1 MKTKGKAKD
10 VLFWAALAAVV
21 LFTAWMLRPRPLA
34 AEFDAG
40 RQFTALVTKSGIQSG
55 ELWMDNSERYDLEG
69 SAALQKVL
77 EGYSYH
83 LCWESLIGEDAIDSI
98 GDLSVDLYAGEQ
110 GVRVFNGTEKLF
122 CNDRVVRIYGGR
134 RAAAALCEEL
144 LAVLR
149 GT

>member
-1 MKTKGKAKD
+1 MTGKRAA
-10 VLFWAALAAVV
+10 WGAALAAVV
-21 LFTAWMLRPRPLA
+21 LFAAWMLWPRSLA

-40 RQFTALVTKSGIQSG
+40 RQFTALVTKSGVQSG

-69 SAALQKVL
+69 SAALQEVL

-83 LCWESLIGEDAIDSI
+83 LCWDSLLGKNAIDGI
-98 GDLSVDLYAGEQ
+98 GDLSVDLYTGEQ
-110 GVRVFNGTEKLF
+110 DVRVFNGTEKLF

-134 RAAAALCEEL
+134 RGAAALCEEL